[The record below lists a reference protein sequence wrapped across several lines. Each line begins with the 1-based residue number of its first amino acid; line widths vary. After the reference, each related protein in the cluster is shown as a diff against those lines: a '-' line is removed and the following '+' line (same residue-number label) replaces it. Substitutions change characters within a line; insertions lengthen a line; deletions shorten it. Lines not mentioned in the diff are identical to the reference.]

1 MGKLDLAVIGVLT
14 LTGGVAHAEAR
25 AVPPVAAKKPH
36 DVVSPFGAKRADP
49 YYWLRDDAR
58 ENPDM
63 LAHLNAENGYAD
75 NVLAPLKPLQSAL
88 LKEVTARIQQD
99 DASALYRKNG
109 YYYGSRFEPGGDYP
123 IIVRRKGSFNAPEEM
138 LLNQPQM
145 AKGQNYFAV
154 SANEVSPNN
163 GLLAY
168 AEDLVG
174 RRQYHIKVK
183 DLSSQALRGDVI
195 ANAEPNFVWA
205 DDSNTIFYIEK
216 DPVTLLSKRVKA
228 HVLGTDPTT
237 DRLVYEENDDSYYMA
252 LRRTSDDKYICIS
265 LSSTVSDE
273 DRCAPAGAPE
283 TFVPIAKRE
292 RNLQY
297 NADHIGD
304 RWVIRT
310 NLSALNYK
318 LVSVSDS
325 DVADGKE
332 NWRDLVPVSASVFI
346 ERFQPFDGFLAIEER
361 AGGNKRLRLL
371 TDAGKSRIVQ
381 SADPAYAMTLDINAE
396 IATPWVRYTYDSL
409 TTPETT
415 YEINFKTG
423 QRRVLKVQSVP
434 GYDAA
439 KYTTERVWVTAR
451 DGARI
456 PVSLV
461 HAKTFKR
468 NGTAPLFQYG
478 YGSYGLSSDPA
489 FELLVPSLLDRG
501 FVYAIAHVRGGQ
513 EMGRKWY
520 DDGHSMQKKNSFTD
534 FIDVTRALVAQ
545 RYAASNK
552 VVAEGGSAGGLLMGA
567 VANMAPKD
575 YAAIVAQVP
584 FVDVVTTM
592 LDASIP
598 LTTNEYNEWG
608 DPARKDAYD
617 YMLSY
622 SPYDN
627 VTAQSYPALYVGT
640 GLWDSQVQY
649 YEPAK
654 WVAKLRAMK
663 TDRNPLVF
671 RVNMEAGH
679 GGKSGR
685 LRQYEQQAETA
696 AFVMS
701 RVEIF
706 R

>member
-1 MGKLDLAVIGVLT
+1 MGKSAAGFFVGLALAGGPVLAQ
-14 LTGGVAHAEAR
+14 TGPEAPT
-25 AVPPVAAKKPH
+25 VAKKPR
-36 DVVSPFGAKRADP
+36 DVVAPFGARRSDP
-49 YYWLRDDAR
+49 YYWLRDDTR
-58 ENPDM
+58 QNPDM
-63 LAHLNAENGYAD
+63 LANLNAENSYAD
-75 NVLAPLKPLQSAL
+75 NMLAPLKPLRTTVL
-88 LKEVTARIQQD
+88 GEITRRIKQD
-99 DASALYRKNG
+99 DASVPYRKNG
-109 YYYGSRFEPGGDYP
+109 YYYATRFEAGGDYP
-123 IIVRRKGSFNAPEEM
+123 MITRRRGSVRAPEEIM
-138 LLNQPQM
+138 LDQPQM

-154 SANEVSPNN
+154 SASEISSDNR
-163 GLLAY
+163 LLAY

-174 RRQYHIKVK
+174 RRQYAIRIK
-183 DLSSQALRGDVI
+183 DLSTGTTTADAI

-205 DDSNTIFYIEK
+205 DDNKTIFYIEK

-228 HVLGTDPTT
+228 HVLGTEAAA
-237 DRLVYEENDDSYYMA
+237 DRLVYEETDDSFYLS
-252 LRRTSDDKYICIS
+252 LRRTADDKYLCIT
-265 LSSTVSDE
+265 LQSTVSNE
-273 DRCAPAGAPE
+273 DRCAPVKAPKI
-283 TFVPIAKRE
+283 FVLIAKRE
-292 RNLQY
+292 RDMQY
-297 NADHIGD
+297 SADHIGD
-304 RWVIRT
+304 RWIIRT
-310 NLSALNYK
+310 NLSAPNYK
-318 LVSVSDS
+318 LVSVRDG
-325 DVADGKE
+325 DVTGGRA
-332 NWRDLVPVSASVFI
+332 NWRDLVPTNANVFI

-361 AGGNKRLRLL
+361 AGGNKRLRLV
-371 TDAGKSRIVQ
+371 TDAGKSTVVQ
-381 SADPAYAMTLDINAE
+381 STEPAYGMTLNINPE
-396 IATPWVRYTYDSL
+396 VTTPWVRYTYDSL

-415 YEINFKTG
+415 YEVNVKTG
-423 QRRVLKVQSVP
+423 ERKVLKVQQVP
-434 GYDAA
+434 GYDAT

-461 HAKTFKR
+461 HAKSFKR
-468 NGTAPLFQYG
+468 DGTAPLFQYG

-520 DDGHSMQKKNSFTD
+520 DDGHLMHKKNSFTD
-534 FIDVTRALVAQ
+534 FIDVTHALVAL
-545 RYAASNK
+545 RYAAPHK

-575 YAAIVAQVP
+575 YAAIIAQVP

-598 LTTNEYNEWG
+598 LTTNEFDEWG
-608 DPARKDAYD
+608 NPAQKAAYD

-627 VTAQSYPALYVGT
+627 VIAQEYPALYVGT

-654 WVAKLRAMK
+654 WVAKLRATK
-663 TDRNPLVF
+663 TGSNPLVF
-671 RVNMEAGH
+671 RVNMDAGH

-685 LRQYEQQAETA
+685 FRRYEQQAETA

-701 RVEIF
+701 RVGIT